1 MRKSHIKKG
10 SQKTPDLLVKM
21 GLDEAYQQFVAD
33 NIEREKTHEVIWV
46 KNPPHYKCKAYK
58 VDIWRKT
65 EDLFYVYAETM
76 FGKKEKFAKANL
88 LNYV

>member
-10 SQKTPDLLVKM
+10 HQETPKALIQM
-21 GLDEAYQQFVAD
+21 GLNEDYQQFVAD
-33 NIEREKTHEVIWV
+33 CIEREETHEVIWV

-65 EDLFYVYAETM
+65 EDALFVYAETM
-76 FGKKEKFAKANL
+76 FGKKEKFAKEDL
-88 LNYV
+88 LNY